1 MKIFF
6 LLGVFSSLVLA
17 QGLVVPPPSAP
28 LLSGLQL
35 REALRQGGY
44 TIYFRHTITD
54 RSQQDLDD
62 PEKLSTCAL
71 QRNLNPEGRAQ
82 ARAIGVAFKNADI
95 PVGEVLSSPF
105 CRCLET
111 GRLAFGRVERRD
123 EIRGFIGFA
132 ESRWGQLLENVR
144 GILATSPRQATNRV
158 LIGHN
163 GHPLYLAGIE
173 LEEGDAAIWQA
184 SLGQAVFVAGPVK
197 LEQWQAWSK

>member
-1 MKIFF
+1 MKFF
-6 LLGVFSSLVLA
+6 LLLGVFSSLVLA
-17 QGLVVPPPSAP
+17 QGLVVPSPSVP
-28 LLSGLQL
+28 VLSGLEL

-44 TIYFRHTITD
+44 TIYFRHAITD

-62 PEKLSTCAL
+62 PEKLSNCAL

-82 ARAIGVAFKNADI
+82 ARAIGVAFKNAGI

-123 EIRGFIGFA
+123 EIRGFIGLP

-144 GILATSPRQATNRV
+144 GYLATRPRQATNRV

-163 GHPLYLAGIE
+163 GHPLYLAGIA

-184 SLGQAVFVAGPVK
+184 KSGQAVFVAGQIK
-197 LEQWQAWSK
+197 LEVWQGWAK